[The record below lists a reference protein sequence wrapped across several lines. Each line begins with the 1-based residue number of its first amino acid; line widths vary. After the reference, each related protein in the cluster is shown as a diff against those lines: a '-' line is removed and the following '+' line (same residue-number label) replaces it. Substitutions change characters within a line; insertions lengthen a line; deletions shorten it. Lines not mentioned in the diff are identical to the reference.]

1 MIALLFDVAGQQY
14 GLDISQ
20 VVEVVPAV
28 HLRRLAGVPEY
39 VAGVFR
45 FRGAYVPVIDL
56 SQLIGGTPAAHR
68 LSTRLILVR
77 HAGPSGEGRLLGL
90 LAERA
95 ADGLEESTV
104 EPSATGVAAPDAPY
118 LGPLGSHGGRTVQY
132 VRVDQLLPSAL
143 RERLFA
149 EDEPSGD
156 R

>member
-28 HLRRLAGVPEY
+28 QLRHLPGVPDY

-56 SQLIGGTPAAHR
+56 SRLIAGVPAAAR
-68 LSTRLILVR
+68 LSTRLVLVR
-77 HAGPSGEGRLLGL
+77 HPGPTGEGRLLGL

-104 EPSATGVAAPDAPY
+104 TPSSTGIAAADAPY
-118 LGPLGSHGGRTVQY
+118 LGPLSTTGGRTVQY
-132 VRVDQLLPSAL
+132 VRVEQLLPDAL
-143 RERLFA
+143 RDRLFA
-149 EDEPSGD
+149 EE
-156 R
+156 